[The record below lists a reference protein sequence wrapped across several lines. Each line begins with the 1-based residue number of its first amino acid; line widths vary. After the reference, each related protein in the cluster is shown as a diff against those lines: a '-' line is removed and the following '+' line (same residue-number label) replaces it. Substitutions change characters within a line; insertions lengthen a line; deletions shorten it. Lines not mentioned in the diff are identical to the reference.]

1 MGFGWAKPVPVDW
14 RNFANPRKDM
24 MFVSLAGPLSNIA
37 LAVLCSA
44 FLRMISPYENE
55 FLFILMSLAV
65 YINVALAVFN
75 MLPLYPLDGSSILKG
90 LVSRELAIK
99 LAALDRMGG
108 FFILGAFLLD
118 HFLHTGILWLVIG
131 FPILWVVR
139 LLSQDAFP
147 MLQEVLM
154 IAFS

>member
-14 RNFANPRKDM
+14 RNFANPRRDM

-37 LAVLCSA
+37 LAVFCGA
-44 FLRMISPYENE
+44 VLRVISPSENE
-55 FLFILMSLAV
+55 FLFILMAFAV

-90 LVSRELAIK
+90 LVSRGLAVK
-99 LAALDRMGG
+99 LAALDRMGAVL
-108 FFILGAFLLD
+108 ILGAFLLD
-118 HFLHTGILWLVIG
+118 HFLHTGILWSLIG

-139 LLSQDAFP
+139 LLSQEAFP
-147 MLQEVLM
+147 LLQDVLM
-154 IAFS
+154 MVFG